1 MLDHTNI
8 SKHIQKYIKKSEKK
22 ITIMFTDIKAST
34 QYWSS
39 KGNINGRVMVDFHN
53 RLIYSIT
60 KEFQGKVVKT
70 IGDAFMVM
78 FKNPENAV
86 KAAVTIQQKLHQER
100 KKDKKIPKICI
111 GIHSGRAIVEKGD
124 VYGDMVNVASRIEH
138 RARAGEILVSYK
150 TVKQMSQHQYCLERK
165 DRFTPKGKKK
175 PLTVYKCNWK
185 KAPAFIAKEK
195 LKSTIFINPLQRWQ
209 MIGAGI
215 VTMFMILF
223 LSFRYLRYFLLD
235 SEVFYLMQFTPKE
248 VFLHFPVISVVT
260 VLVIVSLIYLIIKI
274 KFINVIVFKLVSGGL
289 GYCLFFFLFYFATLF
304 ISVDNCLNSDK
315 IIYQSRHMFVKITT
329 NEASVYEQPQ
339 KTSPELK
346 KVSRETL
353 FLLNDVVKKQEL
365 MWNKVLLGIDTYGW
379 VLRTEPPKIGVPEKR
394 ISLCYPFT
402 FTYLNVYNLAFG
414 LLGFIWGFFRFK
426 MRPV

>member
-1 MLDHTNI
+1 MLDHKKV

-86 KAAVTIQQKLHQER
+86 KAAVTIQQKLHQEQQ
-100 KKDKKIPKICI
+100 KDKQIPKICI

-138 RARAGEILVSYK
+138 RSRAGEILVSYK
-150 TVKQMSQHQYCLERK
+150 TVKQMSQHKYCLERK

-185 KAPAFIAKEK
+185 KTPAFITKEK
-195 LKSTIFINPLQRWQ
+195 LKSSFFLNPLQRWQ
-209 MIGAGI
+209 MIGAGV
-215 VTMFMILF
+215 VTIFMLLF
-223 LSFRYLRYFLLD
+223 LIFRYLRYFLLD
-235 SEVFYLMQFTPKE
+235 MEVLYLMQFTPKE
-248 VFLHFPVISVVT
+248 VFLHFPVISVFT
-260 VLVIVSLIYLIIKI
+260 VLVLFSLIYLIIKI

-289 GYCLFFFLFYFATLF
+289 GYCLFFFLFYIVTLF
-304 ISVDNCLNSDK
+304 VSMNNFLNADK
-315 IIYQSRHMFVKITT
+315 IIFQSKHMFVQIMSP
-329 NEASVYEQPQ
+329 EATVYEQPQ
-339 KTSPELK
+339 KTSPALK
-346 KVSRETL
+346 EVPRGTL
-353 FLLNDVVKKQEL
+353 FLLNDVLKEEEHT
-365 MWNKVLLGIDTYGW
+365 WNKVLLGIDTYGW
-379 VLRTEPPKIGVPEKR
+379 VIRTDPPKIGVPEKR
-394 ISLCYPFT
+394 ISLSYPFT

-414 LLGFIWGFFRFK
+414 LFGFIWGFFRFK